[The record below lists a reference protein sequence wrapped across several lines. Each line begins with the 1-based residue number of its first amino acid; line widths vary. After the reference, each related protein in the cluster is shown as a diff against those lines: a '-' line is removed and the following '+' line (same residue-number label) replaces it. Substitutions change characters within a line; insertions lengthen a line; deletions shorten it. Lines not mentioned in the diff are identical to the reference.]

1 MNQTSYF
8 YGNSAGKEFFGAAIR
23 NGKVPHAYLLEGAK
37 GSGKKTF
44 VRYICSLL
52 ACSES
57 MENRPCEHCDNCRAI
72 GRGTCPDIAY
82 LNRREDKKTIGVE
95 EVRDLFSTVSLSPS
109 VLDFKAYVID
119 GADDLTV
126 SSQNA
131 LLKVIEEP
139 PQNTYIFLLCENA
152 DHLIP
157 TVLSRVQKFSME
169 VFEAGEVER
178 FLREIPDFSADED
191 ILSFAVR
198 NSLGSIGKAIM
209 LLTEKTLDR
218 DAVSIAHA
226 VLDGQIRKNG
236 EVSYHD
242 FLQIF
247 ATKMTGRDLFVK
259 VCECLQ
265 RGYGDVLAYSVR
277 ESDRV
282 EFLEWEDM
290 PRISSGIAASSAIT
304 CIEAIAKAVSEQ
316 SANTNLSLSALA
328 LAIALWNAV

>member
-1 MNQTSYF
+1 MDSALFF
-8 YGNSAGKEFFGAAIR
+8 YGNTSGKDFFRSAIR
-23 NGKVPHAYLLEGAK
+23 TGKIPHAYLLEGAF

-44 VRYICSLL
+44 VRYICTML
-52 ACSES
+52 ACTSTTED
-57 MENRPCEHCDNCRAI
+57 RPCGSCENCRAI
-72 GRGTCPDIAY
+72 QRGTCPDIAY
-82 LNRREDKKTIGVE
+82 LRRNDDKKTIGVE
-95 EVRDLFSTVSLSPS
+95 EVRDLFSSASLSPS
-109 VLDFKAYVID
+109 ILDFKAYVVD
-119 GADDLTV
+119 CADCLTV
-126 SSQNA
+126 SAQNA

-169 VFEAGEVER
+169 VFESEEVER
-178 FLREIPDFSADED
+178 FLREMPDVSVDND

-198 NSLGSIGKAIM
+198 NSLGSIGKAISLM
-209 LLTEKTLDR
+209 TEKTLDR
-218 DAVSIAHA
+218 DAVVIARE

-247 ATKMTGRDLFVK
+247 SSKITGRELFVK

-265 RGYGDVLAYSVR
+265 RGYGDILAYSVR

-282 EFLEWEDM
+282 EFLEWDIM
-290 PRISSGIAASSAIT
+290 PRMASGIAVSSALT
-304 CIEAIAKAVSEQ
+304 CIDATAKAISEQ
-316 SANTNLSLSALA
+316 SANTNLSLSVLT
-328 LAIALWNAV
+328 LAITLWNAV